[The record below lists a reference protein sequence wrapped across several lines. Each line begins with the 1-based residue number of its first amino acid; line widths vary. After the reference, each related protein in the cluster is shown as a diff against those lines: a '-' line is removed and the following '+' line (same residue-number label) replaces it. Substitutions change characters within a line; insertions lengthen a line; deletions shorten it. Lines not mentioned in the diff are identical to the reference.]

1 MGLALPK
8 TFTVAWLDMHTTPVS
23 LLLRLHRPSA
33 EPEAWPKFVELYT
46 PLLFACA
53 RRLGLRAQDAA
64 DLVQDVF
71 TVLVQK
77 LPEFDYQPGKSFRA
91 WLWTV
96 MVNKYREN
104 LRRPRAVPL
113 PDAHGVPLENLA
125 SPEPPDALEEAEYR
139 QYLVSRALQ
148 LMQADFQPVTWKA
161 CWEFVVD
168 DKPAA
173 EVAAKLGISVKAVY
187 MAKFRVLR
195 WLRQE
200 LDGLLD

>member
-1 MGLALPK
+1 
-8 TFTVAWLDMHTTPVS
+8 MHTTPVS
-23 LLLRLHRPSA
+23 LLLRLHRPSL

-46 PLLFACA
+46 PLLFTCA

-91 WLWTV
+91 WPWTV
-96 MVNKYREN
+96 TLNKYREN
-104 LRRPRAVPL
+104 QRRLRAAPPPAVS
-113 PDAHGVPLENLA
+113 GVPMDHLA
-125 SPEPPDALEEAEYR
+125 SAELPDALEEGEYR

-161 CWEFVVD
+161 CWEFVVGG
-168 DKPAA
+168 KPAA
-173 EVAAKLGISVKAVY
+173 AVAAELGISVKAVY

-195 WLRQE
+195 RLRQE
-200 LDGLLD
+200 LQGLLD